1 MRFRTC
7 PSERLTR
14 AASCFGVSKRSS
26 IVTTLH
32 YGNDHPHRPRS
43 ACSARRAASGE
54 VRGRSTDPLRLRRLG
69 AARPLLGRRARP
81 LPLPEGCSH
90 VVSMPPPPQLHLFI
104 PTSLAPIPT

>member
-69 AARPLLGRRARP
+69 AARPL
-81 LPLPEGCSH
+81 PLPEGCSH

-104 PTSLAPIPT
+104 PTSTYPY